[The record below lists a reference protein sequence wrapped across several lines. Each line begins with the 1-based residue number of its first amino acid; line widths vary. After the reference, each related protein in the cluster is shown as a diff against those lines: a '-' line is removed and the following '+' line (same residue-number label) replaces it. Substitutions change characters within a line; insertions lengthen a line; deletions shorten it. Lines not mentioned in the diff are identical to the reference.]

1 ESYPV
6 AAAAVLPCF
15 WIYAEV
21 GRRLAADAHEVL
33 AADPSH
39 PYAQWVTTY
48 DDPAFH
54 ESVAT
59 ARRLVDAAAD
69 AATAEQREAMIRA
82 FVVATRYEFMFWDT
96 ALNPQ
101 PWPAS

>member
-1 ESYPV
+1 M
-6 AAAAVLPCF
+6 
-15 WIYAEV
+15 
-21 GRRLAADAHEVL
+21 RLAADPA
-33 AADPSH
+33 H

-54 ESVAT
+54 ESVET
-59 ARRLVDAAAD
+59 ARRLVDEAAA
-69 AATAEQREAMIRA
+69 AATPAQREAMIRA
-82 FVVATRYEFMFWDT
+82 FVIATRYEFMFWDT